1 MIDPTDLLGLYREGD
16 ADLSPT
22 PTAGPYG
29 DDPEGAEILYPVD
42 DPRIARP
49 YSRTLASGAQDTINL
64 RERPDYWQIGVRNT
78 ANSQVRLY
86 QSEAPA
92 GAPLTLDNGG
102 SVTWPGTSGYLTIVS
117 SGAATAD
124 VTILAIRG
132 YPPIGGLIRG
142 Q

>member
-1 MIDPTDLLGLYREGD
+1 MIDPTDLLQVFRDGD

-29 DDPEGAEILYPVD
+29 DNPEGADILYPVD

-49 YSRTLASGAQDTINL
+49 YSRTIASGAQETINL
-64 RERPDYWQIGVRNT
+64 TDRPDYWQIGVRNT
-78 ANSQVRLY
+78 ANSQVKVY
-86 QSEAPA
+86 QAEAPI
-92 GAPLTLDNGG
+92 GEPLTLDNGG
-102 SVTWPGTSGYLTIVS
+102 SVTWPGTARYLTLVS

-124 VTILAIRG
+124 VSVLAIRG
-132 YPPIGGLIRG
+132 YPPVGGLTRG